1 MNCTQFCSCTQT
13 LSSQGHCTGSRGSKY
28 NKFVCNGQLDHST
41 RSPDKQYYAYS
52 MKSLNN
58 SQNALPSDF
67 ELLHVKVLIFCILSK
82 VSTKSRTETK
92 MPSILVSRKHHLY
105 GITQVLYQQTFNT
118 HKTLLSRYKAG
129 YM

>member
-1 MNCTQFCSCTQT
+1 MVVEGLNI
-13 LSSQGHCTGSRGSKY
+13 
-28 NKFVCNGQLDHST
+28 VNGQLDHSI

-58 SQNALPSDF
+58 FQNCLPSDF
-67 ELLHVKVLIFCILSK
+67 ELLHVKVLIICILSK

-92 MPSILVSRKHHLY
+92 MPSILLSGKHHLY
-105 GITQVLYQQTFNT
+105 CITQVLFQQMFNT